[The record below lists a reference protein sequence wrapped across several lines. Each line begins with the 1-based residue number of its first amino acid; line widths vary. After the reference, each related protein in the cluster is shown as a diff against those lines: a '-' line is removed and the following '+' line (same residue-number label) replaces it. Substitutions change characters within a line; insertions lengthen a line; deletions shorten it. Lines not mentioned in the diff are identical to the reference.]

1 MPVYLFI
8 VIGATHVED
17 RDSLEELVL
26 SFCQVDSG
34 IKVRSVGQVALPTK
48 WSWWDKRSI
57 CYLIYTVQAHSCASF

>member
-48 WSWWDKRSI
+48 
-57 CYLIYTVQAHSCASF
+57 